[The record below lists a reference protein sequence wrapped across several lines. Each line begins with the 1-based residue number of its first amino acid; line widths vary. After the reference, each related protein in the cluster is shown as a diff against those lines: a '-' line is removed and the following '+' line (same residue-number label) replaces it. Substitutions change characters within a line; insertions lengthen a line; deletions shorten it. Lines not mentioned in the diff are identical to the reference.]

1 MNDFID
7 DVIDYL
13 DTGPS
18 TLGLDH
24 ACVCIANGKRP
35 SQLTLALLAAGCN
48 EVFNDSFCSRT
59 KKHVKGLTSFLF
71 PLDYTCSRINVSRP
85 LSVTWVLCHRDNCTR
100 VHRPQLSESK
110 LTHDDTQVQKLL
122 TILTGGIP
130 LAFGCAERQTLSA
143 SQTSS

>member
-1 MNDFID
+1 LNDFID

-59 KKHVKGLTSFLF
+59 KKHVKGLTSCKRVPAGLMKSSNHPCVSLEDTALLF
-71 PLDYTCSRINVSRP
+71 NRI
-85 LSVTWVLCHRDNCTR
+85 
-100 VHRPQLSESK
+100 
-110 LTHDDTQVQKLL
+110 
-122 TILTGGIP
+122 
-130 LAFGCAERQTLSA
+130 
-143 SQTSS
+143 SQTNLLQ